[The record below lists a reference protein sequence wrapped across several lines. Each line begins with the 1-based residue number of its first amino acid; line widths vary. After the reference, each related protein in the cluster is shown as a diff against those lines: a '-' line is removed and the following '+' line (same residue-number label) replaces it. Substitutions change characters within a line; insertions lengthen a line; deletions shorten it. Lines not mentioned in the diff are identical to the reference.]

1 MADNISIKDSS
12 NEVVPVATE
21 DIGGGVEVQRVKL
34 MLGAH
39 GQDGGDVTGPNPL
52 PVEIQNTTDT
62 DNPIWGNQGPVTQDS
77 REQSNYDSVNPLLT
91 RDAYLGRVLGQ
102 ELLVNPSTKRLQ
114 VEGAPVADSSVFGF
128 LQALNTDLT
137 VVLNGASTVLLQ
149 LTGTWAGTV
158 SFEASPDSQNW
169 YAVYGQSP
177 TVLTAAVA
185 SSTAGGL
192 WVCPVGG
199 FRAFRAR
206 FSAYTSG
213 VVKALITASI
223 NPSLARSMVTVS
235 GNVTVYPGSNSAL
248 LYQRPNPSSE
258 LITSDF
264 GVAQLQD
271 ALLEA
276 LPWNP
281 KGVYA
286 YGDAVTWNGQVYQCI
301 GSTASASFPLPSNA
315 TYFQVD
321 LRQNKSLVTSGYVSP
336 PSAARIR
343 VEIDMDAYQYRLA
356 ESLLVAKQQQEVS
369 DLLFQERQ
377 LLLMQGMSGLYG
389 SNFAMGASGMSAYA
403 IEEFR

>member
-1 MADNISIKDSS
+1 MADNINIKDSS
-12 NEVVPVATE
+12 NAVVSVATE

-34 MLGAH
+34 MLGGH
-39 GQDGGDVTGPNPL
+39 GQDGGDVTNPNPL

-62 DNPIWGNQGPVTQDS
+62 DNPVWGNQGPVTQDA

-114 VEGAPVADSSVFGF
+114 VEGAPVADASVFGF
-128 LQALNTDLT
+128 LPALNTDLT
-137 VVLNGASTVLLQ
+137 VVLNGATTVLVQ

-158 SFEASPDSQNW
+158 SFEASPDAQNW

-185 SSTAGGL
+185 SSTTGGL
-192 WVCPVGG
+192 WVCTVGG
-199 FRAFRAR
+199 FRTFRAR

-213 VVKALITASI
+213 VVKALVTASV
-223 NPSLARSMVTVS
+223 NPNLARSVVTVS
-235 GNVTVYPGSNSAL
+235 GTVGITGFTV
-248 LYQRPNPSSE
+248 RTTGSE
-258 LITSDF
+258 LLTSDA
-264 GVAQLQD
+264 GVVQLQN
-271 ALLEA
+271 AFVEPT
-276 LPWNP
+276 PWNP
-281 KGVYA
+281 KWGLYV

-301 GSTASASFPLPSNA
+301 VPTSGVNPPPYPNNA
-315 TYFQVD
+315 TYWQVD
-321 LRQNKSLVTSGYVSP
+321 QRQNKSLVTSSYVSSP
-336 PSAARIR
+336 AASRIR

-403 IEEFR
+403 IEELR